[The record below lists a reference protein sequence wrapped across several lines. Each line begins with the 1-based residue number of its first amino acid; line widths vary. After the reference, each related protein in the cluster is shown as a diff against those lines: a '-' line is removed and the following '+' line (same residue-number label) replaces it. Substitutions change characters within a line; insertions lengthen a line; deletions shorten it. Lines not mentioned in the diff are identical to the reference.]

1 MDNEDI
7 KRIDFLNTPIGKL
20 FRFAGLVA
28 VILFYIVSL
37 LSIHYNSWF
46 IFTKHAFS
54 DLGGLEAQKSG
65 IYNWGMIILGVLV
78 LLYSLTLIQDAINKV
93 ETVGGAFTF
102 IAGIFLALIGIFP
115 SGTQPH
121 NFVSTWF
128 FIQAELAM
136 LAWGLGLLLN
146 DWKDFGKVILAL
158 GILGPIGAIVIQWPS
173 VATIEAYGIVIIDV
187 WVVLLLK
194 IQTARLKISP
204 QHRSI

>member
-7 KRIDFLNTPIGKL
+7 KRIAFLNTPIGKL
-20 FRFAGLVA
+20 FRYAGLA
-28 VILFYIVSL
+28 AAILFYIVSL

-65 IYNWGMIILGVLV
+65 IYNWGMIILGVLI

-102 IAGIFLALIGIFP
+102 IAGIFLALIGIYP

-128 FIQAELAM
+128 FTQAELAM
-136 LAWGLGLLLN
+136 LTWGIGLLLN
-146 DWKDFGKVILAL
+146 DWKGFGNVILAM

-173 VATIEAYGIVIIDV
+173 VAIIEAYGIVIIDI

-194 IQTARLKISP
+194 VQTARLKSL
-204 QHRSI
+204 STA